1 MDALPLLSHRCSPQP
16 RRLHRLDRQM
26 GAARALP
33 FPRRH
38 RLGPSETRPH
48 RRPVPRCAAGEGAVP
63 QARARRPDPW
73 MTTDAEVED
82 AVTNAPDGTR
92 AFLRSVAVARL
103 GEDLVAAS
111 WDSLVLNAGDLG
123 VVRLPMHEPLK

>member
-1 MDALPLLSHRCSPQP
+1 PSPLSLHDALPIS
-16 RRLHRLDRQM
+16 
-26 GAARALP
+26 
-33 FPRRH
+33 
-38 RLGPSETRPH
+38 
-48 RRPVPRCAAGEGAVP
+48 
-63 QARARRPDPW
+63 
-73 MTTDAEVED
+73 TDAEVEA

-123 VVRLPMHEPLK
+123 VVRLPMHEPLKGSRELLAERLEGVESAADLLRALGVDRLTVKND